1 VRARNDGE
9 HGAQQ
14 ATSGAAAPPARES
27 APVVPVMVP
36 WPTPPALSEV
46 LSSANA
52 HAVAASAT
60 ALRSRAPQQQQQ
72 QQQHQQQQQMSN
84 LSTREQELKQKIQ
97 ALQDTVAEY
106 ERQKFNVIGT
116 FAEYR

>member
-1 VRARNDGE
+1 
-9 HGAQQ
+9 
-14 ATSGAAAPPARES
+14 
-27 APVVPVMVP
+27 
-36 WPTPPALSEV
+36 
-46 LSSANA
+46 
-52 HAVAASAT
+52 
-60 ALRSRAPQQQQQ
+60 
-72 QQQHQQQQQMSN
+72 MSN